1 MLPLMHATLA
11 PLIDTNDLEIKDLFS
26 KKIPHVWR
34 GRYHRK
40 RVIIKATLNDSN
52 PPACPL
58 PSALIAADRN
68 YYKGSFLLQNGE
80 HTFTYHVYAYRGSN
94 LSTWR
99 QHLEGKY
106 PDAETTPHPEIL
118 FSLLRVILG
127 SLEKL
132 QILETAGLCH
142 GNLNLSNVV
151 VQEKSD
157 GQRIVSL
164 TSCESISAVGTPLQT
179 YTPFYLSVTPT
190 DHESSRALPKTHFRD
205 RYALAVMI
213 YGLSFYTQASCLEA
227 HLQAVYKRKRS
238 KRLEFFNTVKS
249 NVLQELNPAHHYTPF
264 MQCAQALA
272 RDSTCSLPL
281 ARHSHTLLQAF
292 TVWMKTY
299 YTAYPSLLTHCLA
312 NPRILT
318 EPLAPFPPTRT
329 ETAVSAG
336 AEAAIPTERRRSDS
350 PDSAPASP
358 RTQALVDH
366 LTHLVIR
373 GLPATYGT
381 KPLPNSVQLRNAVPP
396 PKPRGCCCAVM

>member
-1 MLPLMHATLA
+1 MFPLMHATLA
-11 PLIDTNDLEIKDLFS
+11 PLIDTNDLKIKGRFS
-26 KKIPHVWR
+26 KKTHHVWR
-34 GRYHRK
+34 GRYQRE

-99 QHLEGKY
+99 QRLEEKY

-151 VQEKSD
+151 VQEKPD
-157 GQRIVSL
+157 GQCIVSL
-164 TSCESISAVGTPLQT
+164 TSCESISAVGAALQT
-179 YTPFYLSVTPT
+179 YTLFYLSVTPT

-213 YGLSFYTQASCLEA
+213 YGLSFYTQASRLEA
-227 HLQAVYKRKRS
+227 HLQAAYERKRS

-272 RDSTCSLPL
+272 RDSTCSVPL
-281 ARHSHTLLQAF
+281 VAHSHTLLQAF
-292 TVWMKTY
+292 KFWLNTY
-299 YTAYPSLLTHCLA
+299 HAAHPSLLTHCLA
-312 NPRILT
+312 NPRVLT
-318 EPLAPFPPTRT
+318 KPLAPLPPTRT

-336 AEAAIPTERRRSDS
+336 AEAAIPTKRRRPDS

-358 RTQALVDH
+358 RTQALVNH
-366 LTHLVIR
+366 LTHRVT
-373 GLPATYGT
+373 GVQPPTYGT
-381 KPLPNSVQLRNAVPP
+381 NPPNSFQFRNAAPP
-396 PKPRGCCCAVM
+396 PKSKRCCCAVM